1 MPKHELNTVSGRQD
15 GGDRS
20 LPVLD
25 PCLPALVQAGV
36 RSPKDLGLTH
46 FIGIGGAGM
55 SVLAEMLHQEG
66 VQVSGSDRAEGDKTR
81 RLRQLGIPV
90 AIGQDA
96 SNVAGARTVVWS
108 SAIKPD
114 NPEILAAREA
124 GARLVHRSDILALL
138 MASRISVTVAG
149 AHGKTTTSA
158 LLAHLLTKGGQG
170 DLADPSYAIGGSL
183 QSGQGP
189 MDGGHVGA
197 GRVLVAE
204 ADESDGSFGKYTPD
218 IAIIT
223 NVEPDHLDH
232 YGTAD
237 AFHQAFVEHAR
248 QARRFLV
255 VCGDDQGALEVLR
268 RLHGDCQAKIIV
280 YASDPQLNMGSL
292 PGVLGLVRIE
302 SESESSGS
310 GREHCRLA
318 LPAQVLQA
326 VGLDAGKPLEL
337 QVDLAIPGI
346 HNARNAAA
354 AIIAAI
360 LLGMDPD
367 AAAASAADFRGA
379 SRRFEVRGIQHG
391 VTVVDDYA
399 HHPTEIAAL
408 LTAAR
413 RRYPGRI
420 IRVLFQPHLYSRT
433 AIFADRFADALS
445 LADDVT
451 VTDIF
456 PARELASD
464 FPGVDAGT
472 IPAAARKASNQ
483 ESRDSGK
490 RSTEAV
496 FRACPD
502 MHQAALDLA
511 ERAEPGDVILTV
523 GAGDVTAMGPVILDK
538 LAERDEQ

>member
-1 MPKHELNTVSGRQD
+1 M
-15 GGDRS
+15 
-20 LPVLD
+20 D
-25 PCLPALVQAGV
+25 PCLPALAQAGV
-36 RSPKDLGLTH
+36 HDSKYLGPTH

-81 RLRQLGIPV
+81 RLRQLGIQV

-114 NPEILAAREA
+114 NPEILAAREV
-124 GARLVHRSDILALL
+124 GARLVHRSDILNLL

-158 LLAHLLTKGGQG
+158 LLAHLLAKGGQG

-183 QSGQGP
+183 QSDQGP

-218 IAIIT
+218 VAIIT

-248 QARRFLV
+248 HARRFLV

-268 RLHGDCQAKIIV
+268 RLQGNCQAKIIV
-280 YASDPQLNMGSL
+280 YASDPQLNTDSL

-326 VGLDAGKPLEL
+326 AGLEAGKTLKL

-367 AAAASAADFRGA
+367 TAAASAADFHGA
-379 SRRFEVRGIQHG
+379 SRRFEIRGIQHG

-413 RRYPGRI
+413 RRYPGRT

-433 AIFADRFADALS
+433 AIFADRFAAALS

-456 PARELASD
+456 PARELARD

-472 IPAAARKASNQ
+472 IPAAARKASNR
-483 ESRDSGK
+483 ESQDSGK
-490 RSTEAV
+490 RSTGTV